1 MSLKVTDLKKYY
13 GNKMDIR
20 NLILDVHDT
29 EKNMRVQI
37 AEFTRHK
44 GASYIN
50 FIDSSQSSDD
60 IVAHYQLLEMDMAA
74 TMKADN
80 ERLFDLHASKF
91 GLRDISLSRAIE
103 IIIKEV
109 REIAE
114 KEHEVEREE

>member
-1 MSLKVTDLKKYY
+1 MNLTVTVLKKYY
-13 GNKMDIR
+13 GNEMDIR
-20 NLILDVHDT
+20 NLILDTHDT
-29 EKNMRVQI
+29 EENMRAKI

-44 GASYIN
+44 GTSYIN

-74 TMKADN
+74 TMKTDN

-91 GLRDISLSRAIE
+91 GLRDISLSRAVE

-114 KEHEVEREE
+114 KEIEVEREE